1 MNLAGVAVVNGNG
14 CAGII
19 DKHLFARLVMLAKR
33 ELLDMGPLPVKLTKT
48 AVPVAAVALLVF
60 LPQQRQRQVLMGLQ
74 LSVDRGEIRQWVN
87 ATAGRLGALA
97 EEQFVEF
104 LVAEIIWQ
112 RPRELG
118 GLGQFQ
124 VFMNGALDD
133 RAATGDLVLRQTEC
147 RQPQD
152 LADLTHGQS
161 LFWQI

>member
-1 MNLAGVAVVNGNG
+1 
-14 CAGII
+14 
-19 DKHLFARLVMLAKR
+19 
-33 ELLDMGPLPVKLTKT
+33 
-48 AVPVAAVALLVF
+48 
-60 LPQQRQRQVLMGLQ
+60 MGLQ

-124 VFMNGALDD
+124 VRRPIKNTACAD
-133 RAATGDLVLRQTEC
+133 
-147 RQPQD
+147 RQPAVRVHPVCFSPKSIPLPGVRQRP
-152 LADLTHGQS
+152 LSIT
-161 LFWQI
+161 

>member
-1 MNLAGVAVVNGNG
+1 
-14 CAGII
+14 
-19 DKHLFARLVMLAKR
+19 
-33 ELLDMGPLPVKLTKT
+33 
-48 AVPVAAVALLVF
+48 
-60 LPQQRQRQVLMGLQ
+60 
-74 LSVDRGEIRQWVN
+74 VN

-133 RAATGDLVLRQTEC
+133 RAATGDLVLSQTEC